1 MINIRQARNFIVLLI
16 FIICTIIY
24 SKSVSADESK
34 VIRVGFPIVS
44 GFTEIKD
51 GLYTGYA
58 YEYLREIEI
67 YTGWEYEF
75 VEKSLGELLEDLKNG
90 DIDILAAMIKNEKT
104 MEIYDFPKY
113 HSGQTYTTLSVL
125 NNSSLDDS
133 EFIIVDGMKV
143 GYFEKATGRLNNF
156 LEFCE
161 LNSFKNVELVPY
173 PSEGG
178 REFLI
183 EKMKSGE
190 VDAIIGG
197 DLTLDSNEK
206 IIAKFGGTPHYF
218 ATTKGNSEVIEG
230 LNKAIYRI
238 KEDNPNFD
246 EILYNKYFKNAYY
259 NALLINEDDINYIK
273 SMNSIKAAYVDGVTP
288 IQYYDKNSNE
298 AKGIFVDIM
307 NLVSERTGIKF
318 DFVRAKT
325 YDEAYEMIN
334 NGEVDIIIGAVND
347 YSIADKYN
355 FTLTKVYLSFEVLK
369 VVNKEKTNNQD
380 KDIVALPMGN
390 GLINSLGDVEIKY
403 YNNIEECLRAVEEG
417 VVEATYGN
425 SYSISNYTAKGYYK
439 NINIIYTGEKSEIA
453 IGMSKKLDRYSR
465 DIINKVLYSI
475 SEVDIE
481 NIEQKNILNIK
492 HSISIKDFFYTNLAL
507 CLTIIII
514 IFVLIYIIFKM
525 KIDKIKED
533 KQRLFEKT
541 QIDSLTGIYNREAC
555 ENLVIEYLKEKD
567 ASLYCAFIIID
578 IDYFKQINDYLGHK
592 IGDNLLVDFSE
603 RLKSIFSNNDIIS
616 RLGGDEFIIFIK
628 DIEEYNI
635 VNIEEKLK
643 KLCEL
648 MDKKV
653 DYNNIT
659 QRISISLGCA
669 ITKFNT
675 SFNELYTIADELLYE
690 VKRNGRNGYKIKNF
704 DNKSEDSI
712 GVQKLDNNE
721 NKKLD

>member
-1 MINIRQARNFIVLLI
+1 MISIKQVRNFILI
-16 FIICTIIY
+16 LIVIICTIIY
-24 SKSVSADESK
+24 PKSVKADDSK

-67 YTGWEYEF
+67 YTGWKYEF
-75 VEKSLGELLEDLKNG
+75 IEKSLGELLEDLKNG

-113 HSGQTYTTLSVL
+113 SSGNTYTTLSVID
-125 NNSSLDDS
+125 NSSVENS
-133 EFIIVDGMKV
+133 EVIIVDGMKV
-143 GYFEKATGRLNNF
+143 GYFEKATGSLNNF

-161 LNSFKNVELVPY
+161 ANNFNNIELVSY
-173 PSEGG
+173 SSEGG
-178 REFLI
+178 REALL
-183 EKMKSGE
+183 EKMNSGE
-190 VDAIIGG
+190 IDAIIGG
-197 DLTLDSNEK
+197 DLALGSDEK
-206 IIAKFGGTPHYF
+206 VIAKFGGVPHYF

-238 KEDNPNFD
+238 KEDNPDFD
-246 EILYNKYFKNAYY
+246 ELLYNKYFKSVY
-259 NALLINEDDINYIK
+259 NNDLLMNEDDINYIK
-273 SMNSIKAAYVDGVTP
+273 NMNSLKAAYVDGVTP
-288 IQYYDKNSNE
+288 VQYYDKDTKE

-307 NLVSERTGIKF
+307 NLVSEKTGIKF
-318 DFVRAKT
+318 DFIKAKT
-325 YDEAYEMIN
+325 YDEAYEMIK
-334 NGEVDIIIGAVND
+334 NGEVDIIIGVVND
-347 YSIADKYN
+347 YSVADKYD

-369 VVNKEKTNNQD
+369 VVNKEKVNNEGENV
-380 KDIVALPMGN
+380 IALPIGN
-390 GLINSLGDVEIKY
+390 GPINSIGDVEIKY
-403 YNNIEECLRAVEEG
+403 YNNIEECLKAVDKGE
-417 VVEATYGN
+417 VEATYGN
-425 SYSISNYTAKGYYK
+425 SYSISNYTATGYYG
-439 NINIIYTGEKSEIA
+439 NINVIYTGEKSEIA
-453 IGMSKKLDRYSR
+453 IGISKKLDSYSR

-475 SEVDIE
+475 SEEDIE
-481 NIEQKNILNIK
+481 NIEQKNILSIK
-492 HSISIKDFFYTNLAL
+492 PSISIKDFFYTNLAL
-507 CLTIIII
+507 CLTIISI

-525 KIDKIKED
+525 RIDKIKED

-653 DYNNIT
+653 EYNNIT

-690 VKRNGRNGYKIKNF
+690 VKSNGRNGYKM
-704 DNKSEDSI
+704 
-712 GVQKLDNNE
+712 
-721 NKKLD
+721 KKV